1 MKKNSL
7 LLVFLCFV
15 FIFNIHNKA
24 FATSEGEENGK
35 SFSIDSLM
43 KNTEIDI
50 RINYGFFVHH
60 HFEMTG
66 YPAHFPM
73 FELSLQKQTYG
84 KALWQSYFNYP
95 TIGVGA
101 YYSGFGDIDILGKAY
116 AIYPFIN
123 FPFNKSKAN
132 TFGFRFGVG
141 LGYLT
146 KKFDHIE
153 NYHNT
158 SIGSNFNA
166 AISLTLEYK
175 RQITDR
181 YKMSAFA
188 GLTHFSNG
196 CSNQPNSGINI
207 INAGISASYM
217 LTEPQEYIPRQKAKN
232 DFSKIDP
239 EFYAGM
245 SFGIKRINYRQEENI
260 AVYDLEL
267 YVMDRVSNL
276 SKFGLGLDL
285 VYDATDNLEIIDK
298 YGADAEFT
306 FVEMLKPGIGLAYE
320 LMMGEAS
327 FIFNFGFHPY
337 GLDMS
342 YGRWYQKLGM
352 KINIGK
358 HIYGKIALNTHFGV
372 ADFIGF
378 GLGIRL

>member
-24 FATSEGEENGK
+24 FATSKGEENGK

-84 KALWQSYFNYP
+84 KVLWQSYFNYP

-123 FPFNKSKAN
+123 FPFNKSKVN

-166 AISLTLEYK
+166 AISLTFEYK

-196 CSNQPNSGINI
+196 CSSQPNSGINI

-267 YVMDRVSNL
+267 YVMDKVSNL